1 MDQIPVSAMPRRRD
15 EAKRRADSSRPRG
28 HPFDATPGLRVEG
41 GTQPTQLR
49 RRGPLVLIVDDAAQ
63 TRELY
68 AEYLTFRG
76 LGVVGAPDAET
87 GLVLAQTLRPDVIV
101 MDLAMPRLNGIVATQ
116 RLKHDPRTRRIPV
129 IVLTGYA
136 FRAIE
141 QGVLEAG
148 AAVFL
153 TKPCLPEDLELR
165 IRELLDTRP
174 T

>member
-1 MDQIPVSAMPRRRD
+1 RDEPSRRARFNSPRGHRFDVSTDPRLRGRAEPTPLRRRD
-15 EAKRRADSSRPRG
+15 
-28 HPFDATPGLRVEG
+28 
-41 GTQPTQLR
+41 
-49 RRGPLVLIVDDAAQ
+49 PLVLIVDDAAQ

-76 LGVVGAPDAET
+76 LGVVDAPDAET
-87 GLVLAQTLRPDVIV
+87 GLVRARTLLPDVIV

-148 AAVFL
+148 AAVLL

-165 IRELLDTRP
+165 IHELLDP
-174 T
+174 